1 MKILFMRLIALFL
14 TLSLLFTGCT
24 GASQV
29 KKIKNRWNIPENE
42 DIRVTLINGD
52 CFEFQKDEFKVFN
65 ELQALKGLGVRSGSK
80 DKKDISQVVIPLDDI
95 QTVEI
100 QDKRSYQYLLTAGMV
115 GGIGVLV
122 YFLLKK

>member
-52 CFEFQKDEFKVFN
+52 SFEFQKDEFKVFN

>member
-1 MKILFMRLIALFL
+1 MKILYMRLIALFL

-52 CFEFQKDEFKVFN
+52 SFEFQKDEFKVFN

-100 QDKRSYQYLLTAGMV
+100 QDKRSYQYLLTAGVV

>member
-52 CFEFQKDEFKVFN
+52 SFEFQKDEFKVFN

-100 QDKRSYQYLLTAGMV
+100 QDKRSYQYLLTAGVV